1 MDSIVRVK
9 VPGTNQAGSE
19 IPVWH
24 VVTGTEN
31 VFESLP
37 APGDIINLP
46 GKCLAATYAMYSE
59 RLAAALLSEAGEEFA
74 WPCRVVGRSQAIHG
88 DRQGVDILV
97 VVLPH
102 ESTYDYD
109 KLFNVKD

>member
-1 MDSIVRVK
+1 MDSIVMVK
-9 VPGTNQAGSE
+9 VPGTNRAGTGTA
-19 IPVWH
+19 VWH

-37 APGDIINLP
+37 VPGDIIKLP
-46 GKCLAATYAMYSE
+46 GKSLAATYAMYSE
-59 RLAAALLSEAGEEFA
+59 RLAAALLSEAGEEYD
-74 WPCRVVGRSQAIHG
+74 WPCRVVGRSHAIHG

-109 KLFNVKD
+109 KSFNVKD